1 MKNMVMKRKC
11 INIAANFIL
20 NINQQ
25 VTGKILDNFEF
36 WVFVQIAILWARS
49 KTSTKVNILLD

>member
-1 MKNMVMKRKC
+1 MKRKC